1 MMSMTMNLGSS
12 LLYLTMYQVSLFNH
26 VSPFNKD
33 DSKLIV
39 MSHYYDATNGGE
51 TDTIL

>member
-1 MMSMTMNLGSS
+1 MTMNLGSS

-39 MSHYYDATNGGE
+39 MYHYYDATNGGE